1 MKRLIHSA
9 ALLLATMT
17 FAPAAKA
24 DGGLF
29 QTGVNHLNN
38 AYPSTNN
45 AHSLSPTYK
54 FEVHVL
60 RPSLSDLSIDLP
72 YNISAGGVEVFDQ
85 TGRKLDTTTSI
96 VDKKVAIAFSQP
108 VTSGTI
114 LNVKLLNVSSRWR
127 QGGVFLFPISSEG
140 RPIEIARIHTYD

>member
-1 MKRLIHSA
+1 MKKLIYTA
-9 ALLLATMT
+9 ALILASVA
-17 FAPAAKA
+17 FVPAAKA
-24 DGGLF
+24 DGRF
-29 QTGVNHLNN
+29 SQAGVNHLNSAVAN
-38 AYPSTNN
+38 TTN
-45 AHSLSPTYK
+45 AHVLSTTYR

-72 YNISAGGVEVFDQ
+72 NQISASRVEVYDQ

-108 VTSGTI
+108 VTSGTV
-114 LNVKLLNVSSRWR
+114 LNVKLLNVSSRWG
-127 QGGVFLFPISSEG
+127 QGAIWLFPSSSEG